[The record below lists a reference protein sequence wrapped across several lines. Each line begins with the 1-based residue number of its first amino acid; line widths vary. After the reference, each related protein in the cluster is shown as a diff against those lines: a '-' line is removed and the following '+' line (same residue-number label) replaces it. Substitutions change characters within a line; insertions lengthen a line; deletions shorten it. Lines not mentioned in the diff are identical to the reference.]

1 MKTIETI
8 KNWFKN
14 LISKIGLATIK
25 RRCPILKEVFDHPE
39 NVKLEAYVENDE
51 IIIKVKK
58 K

>member
-8 KNWFKN
+8 KEWFKN
-14 LISKIGLATIK
+14 LISRIGLITIK
-25 RRCPILKEVFDHPE
+25 RKCPILKEVFDHPE

-58 K
+58 R